1 MHIDALCNECGNCAV
16 FCPYSGRPYKD
27 KLTVFADEAS
37 FTDSENNGFLLID
50 RDSKTVK
57 LRLNGEVGEVC
68 LTKPNQLERDIEA
81 IILTVIND
89 YGYML

>member
-1 MHIDALCNECGNCAV
+1 M

-37 FTDSENNGFLLID
+37 FMDSENNGFLLID

-57 LRLNGEVGEVC
+57 LRLNGGVSEVC
-68 LTKPNQLERDIEA
+68 LTKPNQLDRDIEA
-81 IILTVIND
+81 IILTVISD

>member
-1 MHIDALCNECGNCAV
+1 MRQLRGVLPV
-16 FCPYSGRPYKD
+16 FRQD

-57 LRLNGEVGEVC
+57 LRLNGGVGEVC
-68 LTKPNQLERDIEA
+68 LTKPNSLDRDIEA
-81 IILTVIND
+81 IILTVISD

>member
-1 MHIDALCNECGNCAV
+1 M
-16 FCPYSGRPYKD
+16 S
-27 KLTVFADEAS
+27 
-37 FTDSENNGFLLID
+37 
-50 RDSKTVK
+50 
-57 LRLNGEVGEVC
+57 EVC